1 MTFFLLYV
9 FNFYPNHTSFL
20 SGSPYSLAYVSAH
33 ASAIVAARRWALK
46 SKSRELSLQDL
57 YSIFLSGCC
66 CCAFFFEMK
75 LNEISATV
83 EKRDLIIMTSKAQRK
98 KSKRIKNF
106 QFLSIFWSSSSD
118 RLRIVFVKSQLFFS
132 CVQHRKL
139 FSVDD
144 VCVLNISDD
153 AATSRRRHSMWFHFN
168 CLFAPCLLDDGR
180 QIEWP
185 AESKRKA
192 IEHEAGA
199 TCVCT

>member
-20 SGSPYSLAYVSAH
+20 SGSPHSLAYVSAH

-98 KSKRIKNF
+98 KSKRIKKLPISF
-106 QFLSIFWSSSSD
+106 YFLIIIIWSFADSFREISALFFVCATSKTVFGRRRLCAEYFGRRSHQSSSA
-118 RLRIVFVKSQLFFS
+118 
-132 CVQHRKL
+132 QHVIP
-139 FSVDD
+139 F
-144 VCVLNISDD
+144 
-153 AATSRRRHSMWFHFN
+153 
-168 CLFAPCLLDDGR
+168 
-180 QIEWP
+180 
-185 AESKRKA
+185 
-192 IEHEAGA
+192 
-199 TCVCT
+199 